1 MAIGEGMSTN
11 TELNQSDDGEL
22 TAAQVNLLL
31 AGEDYKGDTT
41 AQAAENRGKPDASTG
56 DDDGEHDDDAE
67 LTAENAV
74 VMARDNK
81 HTIPFEK
88 LAEAR
93 EGQRHWQERAEQAEA
108 ARQVLESLMAQ
119 AQARAD
125 AGIAPTRTDGLVE
138 QATEAIEQGA
148 DISIFGDFSEEA
160 LAGGIDTKIDQKN
173 APLLERLA
181 QLEATL
187 KQTLGPI
194 QEKNAVDAHSAH
206 LNAIYAAHPDAD
218 SVVQSQELTEW
229 INSQPTFVRGS
240 MNAVIKEGSTDE
252 VIELFSA
259 FKSATGDA
267 QAAGNFTAQAVRSAA
282 NQKVANAKGDVP
294 ASLSDFPSGRAGA
307 TSRSEAM
314 QQMSGL
320 ELVDAMESM
329 TPEQIENYL
338 NRTT

>member
-1 MAIGEGMSTN
+1 MTDNNEFI
-11 TELNQSDDGEL
+11 QSLEGEL
-22 TAAQVNLLL
+22 TAEQVDQLIH
-31 AGEDYKGDTT
+31 GPEGDTE
-41 AQAAENRGKPDASTG
+41 ADAEDLGGEPEATTKPDASKQKG
-56 DDDGEHDDDAE
+56 EADDTE

-173 APLLERLA
+173 APLLERIA

-194 QEKNAVDAHSAH
+194 QERNAVDAHSAH

-240 MNAVIKEGSTDE
+240 MNAVIEKGSTDE

-259 FKSATGDA
+259 FKSATGTT
-267 QAAGNFTAQAVRSAA
+267 QAAGNLTADAVKAA
-282 NQKVANAKGDVP
+282 AKQKAANAKGDVP
-294 ASLSDFPSGRAGA
+294 ASLSDFPAGRAGA
-307 TSRSEAM
+307 TSRDEAM
-314 QQMSGL
+314 HDMSSGIDL
-320 ELVDAMESM
+320 ATAMDDM
-329 TPEQIENYL
+329 TPEQIEQFL
-338 NRTT
+338 NRL